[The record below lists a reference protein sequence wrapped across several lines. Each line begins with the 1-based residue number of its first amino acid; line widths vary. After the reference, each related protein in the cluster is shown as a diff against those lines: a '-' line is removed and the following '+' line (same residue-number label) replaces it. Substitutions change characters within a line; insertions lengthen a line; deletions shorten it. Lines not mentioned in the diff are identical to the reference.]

1 VGRPSVRSTRAR
13 EQGHTNKSDFFGA
26 ARPKAR
32 LPSRTIRVVADTS
45 TPVYEPP
52 TPDPDPPPPFARRV
66 LRMDGALGQGERVLI
81 AVVFLVLVGTGFY
94 RTMVDILWNERP
106 PWSIEL
112 IKVCVFAIAML
123 GTAFATQLNRN
134 FSLDL
139 LSRYL
144 SARGRAYLRIVVN
157 LTTALAAAL
166 LYYGGELVREG
177 LKKAHESHE
186 LVPMWV
192 IGWFMP
198 AAAVL
203 VLIHSVNHTLI
214 EVSYLSAGKV
224 APDPEQAVG

>member
-1 VGRPSVRSTRAR
+1 MRSTRAGPHKFQSLFR
-13 EQGHTNKSDFFGA
+13 CAAAQGPGA
-26 ARPKAR
+26 FPYD
-32 LPSRTIRVVADTS
+32 PHVADPS
-45 TPVYEPP
+45 APEPKH
-52 TPDPDPPPPFARRV
+52 DPDPPPPLAKQVYRF
-66 LRMDGALGQGERVLI
+66 DGALGQGERVLI
-81 AVVFLVLVGTGFY
+81 ALVFLVLVGTGFY

-106 PWSIEL
+106 PWAIEL
-112 IKVCVFAIAML
+112 IKVCVFAIAMI

-177 LKKAHESHE
+177 LKKAHEAHE
-186 LVPMWV
+186 LIPMWV

-198 AAAVL
+198 LAAVL
-203 VLIHSVNHTLI
+203 VLIHSINHTLI
-214 EVSYLSAGKV
+214 EVSYLAAGKI
-224 APDPEQAVG
+224 APEPEQAVG